1 MENITEPMI
10 DEHICCAVGCNAIA
24 DHKCKCRIV
33 IQDTN
38 KEVIEDIWICHNCY
52 MRQKAMEDLG
62 SPRTSV
68 EI

>member
-1 MENITEPMI
+1 MCIR
-10 DEHICCAVGCNAIA
+10 DSAIA
-24 DHKCKCRIV
+24 THKCKCKIV
-33 IQDTN
+33 IQNTN
-38 KEVIEDIWICHNCY
+38 EEVIEDIWICHNCY